1 MSVHH
6 VAWIPSS
13 DDSWRLNFAGC
24 IGPDGGG
31 SGCVLRDQNGIFKAA
46 YATPLKDCR
55 SLIMA
60 ELIALHRGFIIAIKY
75 GVDYIEIEG
84 NQSTVIRM
92 LVRQIFEYSN
102 EAANNIARISTE
114 LDEPSLWDDY
124 PPVEITNI
132 LVTDIILLFLTIFS
146 YVFQQTTWLFF
157 VKILLIVEARGFE
170 PNIVMLNVLI
180 NAFGIAGRHEEA
192 LSIYHHIREC
202 EPFMLC
208 MDMGYFFSNF
218 DFLIVLKGISPNV
231 IAYSTVMKAFIRA
244 KKFDKVLTIIEV
256 SEVT

>member
-31 SGCVLRDQNGIFKAA
+31 SGCILRDQNGIFKAA

-84 NQSTVIRM
+84 DQSTVIRM
-92 LVRQIFEYSN
+92 LVGQTIPFSKICRRILVDCFKYIKSFRSVKVRQIFEYSN

-132 LVTDIILLFLTIFS
+132 LVTDVI
-146 YVFQQTTWLFF
+146 
-157 VKILLIVEARGFE
+157 
-170 PNIVMLNVLI
+170 
-180 NAFGIAGRHEEA
+180 GRW
-192 LSIYHHIREC
+192 
-202 EPFMLC
+202 
-208 MDMGYFFSNF
+208 
-218 DFLIVLKGISPNV
+218 IS
-231 IAYSTVMKAFIRA
+231 
-244 KKFDKVLTIIEV
+244 
-256 SEVT
+256 